1 MLVQALG
8 GLTGRCPVRILIA
21 EDDPTTLLMLE
32 RAAKDWQYEVVS
44 VRDGNA
50 AWDVLRSADSPPLA
64 LLDWMM
70 PALSG
75 IELCRKVRQE
85 SEAPFIYLVLLT
97 GKVTTRDIVQG
108 MESGADDYLRKPFD
122 RQELKVRLRAGQR
135 IVELHETL
143 RIQATRDTLTG
154 LWNRR
159 MILDILGRECARA
172 AREGTSVGV
181 IMADLDHFKQANDSL
196 GHLGGDAVLVEASRR
211 MNSVLRPYDAMGRY
225 GGEEFLIVLPGCDQA
240 GTEAAAQRMRQV
252 VQEAEIATPAGVIPI
267 TVSLG
272 AVAGEGT
279 TIDAEALIRT
289 ADLALYRA
297 KRAGR
302 NRVEMANSSSP
313 GPSLNL
319 GDAQLEIAASSPSP
333 CPV

>member
-1 MLVQALG
+1 M
-8 GLTGRCPVRILIA
+8 RILIA
-21 EDDPTTLLMLE
+21 DDDATTLLLLE
-32 RAAKDWQYEVVS
+32 RTVVEWGYEVIA

-97 GKVTTRDIVQG
+97 GKAKTQDVVEG
-108 MESGADDYLRKPFD
+108 MESGADDYLSKPFD

-143 RIQATRDTLTG
+143 RIQATLDALTG

-159 MILDILGRECARA
+159 MILKILCRECTRA
-172 AREGTSVGV
+172 AREGTALGV
-181 IMADLDHFKQANDSL
+181 MIADLDQFKRINDRL
-196 GHLGGDAVLVEASRR
+196 GHHGGDAVLLEASRR
-211 MNSVLRPYDAMGRY
+211 MSSVLRLYDAIGRY
-225 GGEEFLIVLPGCDQA
+225 GGEEFLIVLPGCDQT
-240 GTEAAAQRMRQV
+240 GTETAAQRMRQV
-252 VQEAEIATPAGVIPI
+252 VQETEVATPAGTVPI

-272 AVAGEGT
+272 AVIGQEPT
-279 TIDAEALIRT
+279 LDADELIRI
-289 ADLALYRA
+289 ADAALYRA
-297 KRAGR
+297 KRGGR
-302 NRVEMANSSSP
+302 NRVEMARNST
-313 GPSLNL
+313 
-319 GDAQLEIAASSPSP
+319 P
-333 CPV
+333 CL

>member
-1 MLVQALG
+1 M
-8 GLTGRCPVRILIA
+8 RILIA
-21 EDDPTTLLMLE
+21 DDDPIALRLLE
-32 RAAKDWQYEVVS
+32 SAVKDWGYEVVA
-44 VRDGNA
+44 VRDGHA
-50 AWDVLRSADSPPLA
+50 AWDILRSADSPPLA

-85 SEAPFIYLVLLT
+85 SEAPFVYLVLLT
-97 GKVTTRDIVQG
+97 GKTKTQDIVQG
-108 MESGADDYLRKPFD
+108 MEAGADDYLSKPFD
-122 RQELKVRLRAGQR
+122 RQELKARLRAGQR
-135 IVELHETL
+135 IVDLHATL
-143 RIQATRDTLTG
+143 RIQATRDALTG
-154 LWNRR
+154 LGNRR
-159 MILDILGRECARA
+159 MIVEFLGAQCARA

-181 IMADLDHFKQANDSL
+181 IIADLDHFKQANDSL

-225 GGEEFLIVLPGCDQA
+225 GGEEFLIVLPGCDNA

-252 VQEAEIATPAGVIPI
+252 VQENEIATPAGVIPI

-272 AVAGEGT
+272 AVVGEGT

-313 GPSLNL
+313 GPSLSF
-319 GDAQLEIAASSPSP
+319 GDAQLEIAASSLSHRPGG
-333 CPV
+333 

>member
-1 MLVQALG
+1 M
-8 GLTGRCPVRILIA
+8 RILIA
-21 EDDPTTLLMLE
+21 EDDPIALRLLE
-32 RAAKDWQYEVVS
+32 SAVQDWGYEAVA

-50 AWDVLRSADSPPLA
+50 AWDILRSADSPPMA

-85 SEAPFIYLVLLT
+85 SESPFVYLVLLT
-97 GKVTTRDIVQG
+97 GKTETQDIVEG
-108 MESGADDYLRKPFD
+108 MNSGADDYLSKPFD
-122 RQELKVRLRAGQR
+122 RQELKARLRAGQR
-135 IVELHETL
+135 IVELHATL
-143 RIQATRDTLTG
+143 RIQATRDALTG

-159 MILDILGRECARA
+159 MIVEILGRECARA
-172 AREGTSVGV
+172 ARERTSIGV
-181 IMADLDHFKQANDSL
+181 IIADLDHFKRANDSL

-211 MNSVLRPYDAMGRY
+211 MNSVLRPYDAIGRY

-240 GTEAAAQRMRQV
+240 ATEAAAERMRQV
-252 VQEAEIATPAGVIPI
+252 IQEAEVATPAGVIPI

-272 AVAGEGT
+272 AVVGEGT
-279 TIDAEALIRT
+279 RIDAEELIRL

-313 GPSLNL
+313 SAALNL
-319 GDAQLEIAASSPSP
+319 GDAQTEAAAASLAH
-333 CPV
+333 CPD

>member
-1 MLVQALG
+1 M
-8 GLTGRCPVRILIA
+8 RILIA
-21 EDDPTTLLMLE
+21 EDDPTTLRMLE
-32 RAAKDWQYEVVS
+32 SAVKDWGYEAVA

-50 AWDVLRSADSPPLA
+50 AWDLLRSADSPPLA

-85 SEAPFIYLVLLT
+85 SDAPFVYLVLLT
-97 GKVTTRDIVQG
+97 GKAKTQDIVQG
-108 MESGADDYLRKPFD
+108 MESGADDYLSKPFD

-143 RIQATRDTLTG
+143 RIQATCDALTG

-159 MILDILGRECARA
+159 MILEILGRECARA
-172 AREGTSVGV
+172 GREGTAIGV
-181 IMADLDHFKQANDSL
+181 IIADLDHFKRANDSL

-225 GGEEFLIVLPGCDQA
+225 GGEEFLIVLPTCDRA
-240 GTEAAAQRMRQV
+240 GTETAAQRMRQV
-252 VQEAEIATPAGVIPI
+252 VQEPEVATPAGIIPI

-272 AVAGEGT
+272 AVIGEGPN
-279 TIDAEALIRT
+279 IDADELIRI
-289 ADLALYRA
+289 ADAALYRA

-302 NRVEMANSSSP
+302 NRVEMASSSLP
-313 GPSLNL
+313 GVSLIF
-319 GDAQLEIAASSPSP
+319 GDAQIEIAGAGLSHSAG
-333 CPV
+333 

>member
-1 MLVQALG
+1 M
-8 GLTGRCPVRILIA
+8 RILIA
-21 EDDPTTLLMLE
+21 DDDATTLLLLE
-32 RAAKDWQYEVVS
+32 RTVVEWGYEVIA

-85 SEAPFIYLVLLT
+85 SEAPFVYLVLLT
-97 GKVTTRDIVQG
+97 GKAKTEDIVQG

-143 RIQATRDTLTG
+143 RIHATCDALTG
-154 LWNRR
+154 IWNRR
-159 MILDILGRECARA
+159 MILEILGRECARA
-172 AREGTSVGV
+172 AREGTALGV
-181 IMADLDHFKQANDSL
+181 MMADLDQFKRINDRL
-196 GHLGGDAVLVEASRR
+196 GHHGGDAVLLEASRR
-211 MNSVLRPYDAMGRY
+211 MSSVLRLYDAIGRY

-240 GTEAAAQRMRQV
+240 GTETAAERMRQV
-252 VQEAEIATPAGVIPI
+252 VQDTEVATPAGTVRI

-272 AVAGEGT
+272 AVIGQEPT
-279 TIDAEALIRT
+279 LDADELIRI
-289 ADLALYRA
+289 ADAALYRA
-297 KRAGR
+297 KREGR
-302 NRVEMANSSSP
+302 NRVEMARNSTP
-313 GPSLNL
+313 RL
-319 GDAQLEIAASSPSP
+319 
-333 CPV
+333 

>member
-1 MLVQALG
+1 M
-8 GLTGRCPVRILIA
+8 RILIA
-21 EDDPTTLLMLE
+21 EDDPIALRLLE
-32 RAAKDWQYEVVS
+32 SAVKDWGYDAVS
-44 VRDGNA
+44 VRDGDA
-50 AWDVLRSADSPPLA
+50 AWDILRSADSPPLA

-85 SEAPFIYLVLLT
+85 SESPFVYLVLLT
-97 GKVTTRDIVQG
+97 GKTETQDIVEG
-108 MESGADDYLRKPFD
+108 MNSGADDYLSKPFD
-122 RQELKVRLRAGQR
+122 RQELKARLRAGQR
-135 IVELHETL
+135 IVELHATL
-143 RIQATRDTLTG
+143 RIQATRDALTG

-159 MILDILGRECARA
+159 MIVEILGREWARA
-172 AREGTSVGV
+172 ARERTSIGV
-181 IMADLDHFKQANDSL
+181 IIADLDHFKRANDSL

-211 MNSVLRPYDAMGRY
+211 MNSVLRPYDAIGRY

-240 GTEAAAQRMRQV
+240 ATEAAAERMRQV
-252 VQEAEIATPAGVIPI
+252 IQEAEVATPAGVIPI

-272 AVAGEGT
+272 AVVGEGT
-279 TIDAEALIRT
+279 RIDAEELIRL

-313 GPSLNL
+313 SAALNL
-319 GDAQLEIAASSPSP
+319 GDAQTEAAAASLAH
-333 CPV
+333 CPD